1 MPSKLSARSVASLT
15 AEEKFVPGRHTDG
28 DGLHLH
34 VRPNGVA
41 AWVLRYRLHDR
52 QRDYGLGSYPAISLA
67 EARALAR
74 DAKSLVAQGIDPAT
88 HRREAK
94 AQAILEASGERTFQ
108 AIAEQMI
115 SAKKSQWK
123 SEKHA
128 AQWTST
134 LKQHVYPQ
142 IGDTPIAKVNTEAL
156 LRVLRPI
163 WVKTPETASRLRG
176 RIEAVLDFARARGWR
191 SGENP
196 ARWRGHLAEVLPAPR
211 KVSPVTHR
219 PSLPWQQVPDFVTA
233 LGRHNGM
240 AALALEFAILTAART
255 GEVLGMT
262 WREIDVEARVWT
274 VPAPRMKAGRV
285 HRVPL
290 SDGALGILA
299 KVLPL
304 APAGPKQRDAFVFPS
319 LRSGRPLS
327 DMALSM
333 LVRGMSLDGLDPNEL
348 PRWQDV
354 ENRPVVPHGFRASF
368 RGWTRAHGWPDHL
381 GELALAHVDKDKV
394 RAAYARDD
402 LLEERREMMV
412 AWGEYGTSGRK
423 IVLTD
428 PSTLT
433 T

>member
-15 AEEKFVPGRHTDG
+15 AEDKFVPGRHTDG

-52 QRDYGLGSYPAISLA
+52 QRDYGLGSYPAIGLA

-74 DAKSLVAQGIDPAT
+74 DAKTLVAQGVDPAT

-94 AQAILEASGERTFQ
+94 AQAILEASAERSFR

-134 LKQHVYPQ
+134 LTQHIYPQ
-142 IGDTPIAKVNTEAL
+142 IGDTPIAKVDTEAL

-163 WVKTPETASRLRG
+163 WTKTPETASRLRG

-219 PSLPWQQVPDFVTA
+219 PSLPWQQVPDFLTA
-233 LGRHNGM
+233 LGRHSGM
-240 AALALEFAILTAART
+240 AALSLKFAILTAART
-255 GEVLGMT
+255 GEVLGMK
-262 WREIDVEARVWT
+262 WREIDLEARIWT
-274 VPAPRMKAGRV
+274 VPARRMKAGRL

-290 SDGALGILA
+290 SDGAIEILA

-304 APAGPKQRDAFVFPS
+304 APTGQKQKDALVFPGQ
-319 LRSGRPLS
+319 RAGRPLS

-333 LVRGMSLDGLDPNEL
+333 LVRGMSLDGLGPNEL
-348 PRWQDV
+348 PRWRDA
-354 ENRPVVPHGFRASF
+354 ENRPVVPHGFRTSF

-412 AWGEYGTSGRK
+412 AWALFCTITEQED
-423 IVLTD
+423 VD
-428 PSTLT
+428 EN
-433 T
+433 